1 MHNIL
6 LVDDEQKILDVVGL
20 FLSRQGYMVIGADSG
35 TRALAI
41 LAAGRSVD
49 LVVTDVRMA
58 DVDGLTLI
66 RTLREQ
72 GRATPV
78 IILTGTPDMDKY
90 NDALAALQ
98 FSDRDV
104 LNKPVDLFSL
114 LARIREKLGEDGS
127 AAGGRMV

>member
-1 MHNIL
+1 MYNIL
-6 LVDDEQKILDVVGL
+6 LVDDEQKILDVVGM